1 MIKVRF
7 APSPTGK
14 LHIGSARTALFN
26 WLYAQANK
34 GRFILRIEDTDRER
48 SKNEY
53 LDEILQSLSW
63 LGFNWDEMYSQSQ
76 RLDIY
81 QKYAQG
87 LLKEDKAYYTSAAEE
102 GLQTSGPQAQG
113 AIVFR
118 VQPQTVKINDL
129 IHGEIDFDAS
139 LIKDQVLIKSD
150 GTPTYNFACTV
161 DDAEMGITHV
171 IRGDDHISNTPKQVL
186 LCQALRFKI
195 PLFVHL
201 PLILGK
207 DGARLSKRTGATAI
221 TEFRELGFLPKA
233 LVNYLLFLGWSPGDD
248 REIIDLQEVA
258 KIFDIN
264 KANKTAAIFD
274 WDKLNWLNNQYIR
287 NTPTETLRELLIP
300 MLKEKFPKVEN
311 HSFDR
316 QRLEGL
322 IKLYQG
328 RMNTLGDFLDRADYF
343 FLDEIVVQETLR
355 EKFLSN
361 DLSKEFNLFT
371 ERLDKLEPFTVEST
385 ETVFRNLVKELNIN
399 SRQLIHPIRVALT
412 GQTVGP
418 GLFDVI
424 FYLGKEITKKRL
436 RKWIKKGA

>member
-1 MIKVRF
+1 MVKVRF

-48 SKNEY
+48 SKKEY

-233 LVNYLLFLGWSPGDD
+233 LVNYLLFLGWSPGEN
-248 REIIDLQEVA
+248 REIIDLQEAA

-274 WDKLNWLNNQYIR
+274 WDKLNWLNNQYIK
-287 NTPTETLRELLIP
+287 NTPVGKLKELFIP
-300 MLKEKFPKVEN
+300 MLKEKFPQAED

-316 QRLEGL
+316 QGLEGL

-328 RMNTLGDFLDRADYF
+328 RMNTLGDFLDRADFF
-343 FLDEIVVQETLR
+343 FLDEIAVQEDLK
-355 EKFLSN
+355 EKFLSK
-361 DLSKEFNLFT
+361 DLSKEFSLFI
-371 ERLDKLEPFTVEST
+371 ERLDKLEPFTVEGT
-385 ETVFRNLVKELNIN
+385 ERVFRGIVKELNIN

-412 GQTVGP
+412 GKTIGP

-424 FYLGKEITKKRL
+424 FHLGKEITKKRL
-436 RKWIKKGA
+436 RKWIK